1 MKQIKQLI
9 VNILDTLGVVI
20 AGLSWLAI
28 VGICA
33 QIWGFGGFFM
43 GLIVASIFI
52 TIVFGILF
60 LFLDINQNVREM
72 TKSLKDMSRELANK
86 A

>member
-1 MKQIKQLI
+1 
-9 VNILDTLGVVI
+9 
-20 AGLSWLAI
+20 
-28 VGICA
+28 
-33 QIWGFGGFFM
+33 M